1 MNYVYDSRDSNQ
13 LPRRGH
19 KVDLGLI
26 YAGGLLA
33 GDIDTIT
40 FTGSGTKHWSLPFD
54 AILTARGSFA
64 VVDSHGDNDHI
75 PIFERQFLGG
85 ARDLRGFDFRN
96 VGPRDDIGPNP
107 TQEVLG
113 GATSVFGSLELTFPV
128 IGKVRG
134 AVFYD
139 AGFVNSDSL
148 DFNTCRLA
156 SDIGVGVRLNLPGIG
171 PLAVDF
177 AVPVETPDE
186 QADEGSQIQFYMDYQ
201 F

>member
-33 GDIDTIT
+33 GDVDTIT

-54 AILTARGSFA
+54 TILTARGSFA
-64 VVDSHGDNDHI
+64 VVDSHGGDDNL

-85 ARDLRGFDFRN
+85 ARDLRGFQFRDI
-96 VGPRDDIGPNP
+96 GPRDATGPNA

-113 GATSVFGSLELTFPV
+113 GATSVFGSLEFTFR
-128 IGKVRG
+128 I
-134 AVFYD
+134 
-139 AGFVNSDSL
+139 
-148 DFNTCRLA
+148 A
-156 SDIGVGVRLNLPGIG
+156 SQSSGL
-171 PLAVDF
+171 
-177 AVPVETPDE
+177 
-186 QADEGSQIQFYMDYQ
+186 
-201 F
+201 